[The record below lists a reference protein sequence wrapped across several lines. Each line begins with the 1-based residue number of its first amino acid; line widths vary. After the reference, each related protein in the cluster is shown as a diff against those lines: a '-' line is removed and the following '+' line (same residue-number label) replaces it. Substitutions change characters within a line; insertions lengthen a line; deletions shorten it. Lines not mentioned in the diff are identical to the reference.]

1 MSNELKTVNKIV
13 DESKD
18 IVFDREYRIREL
30 VRIIPHTDMGT
41 VKSEDIEGELT
52 GRYSVFFKNH
62 NETKGLQ
69 KAIDDKKTV
78 LVTIKEIGNRWG
90 VIKSEIRKPNAE
102 IKEPTLEEQQKE
114 SEAFGGY

>member
-1 MSNELKTVNKIV
+1 MKDELKTVKMIQDKSENV
-13 DESKD
+13 E
-18 IVFDREYRIREL
+18 FDRELKIREL
-30 VRIIPHTDMGT
+30 VRIIPHTFMGT
-41 VKSEDIEGELT
+41 VKSLDKEGELT

-102 IKEPTLEEQQKE
+102 IKEPTLEEQKKE
-114 SEAFGGY
+114 TKAFADY